1 MFFRVTEPMGC
12 ACVLYVYIYY
22 MMICFIYVD
31 LFKHTHTHT
40 HTHTHI
46 CYEDLAHMVM
56 EVKFQFYHLQAG
68 DPGKLML

>member
-40 HTHTHI
+40 HTYI